1 MSPPVVHGS
10 GGPTPTALLYAK
22 RLRGGSSGP
31 SSVESVKGK
40 SANIPIPGHGDTRW
54 QPCDEP
60 GDGSTDPRK
69 EFSFLVD
76 GLAGPWKR
84 IDRTEMVHAPRTAA
98 CFHAV
103 GEIRVAQGKPRAA
116 IPVWPV
122 RTKNRSR
129 SPGPRASGQWNNV
142 AKGSRQNGG
151 VTWEEALA
159 LRAGRGGPQVSMSL
173 SAPASRSSRSG
184 KLVYDGDW
192 RRGVGPGCKQ
202 PP

>member
-1 MSPPVVHGS
+1 VPSVRVGERQIGQHSDP
-10 GGPTPTALLYAK
+10 GP
-22 RLRGGSSGP
+22 RGP
-31 SSVESVKGK
+31 
-40 SANIPIPGHGDTRW
+40 RW
-54 QPCDEP
+54 QPCYEP
-60 GDGSTDPRK
+60 GDGSKDPRK

-98 CFHAV
+98 CYHAV
-103 GEIRVAQGKPRAA
+103 GELHVAHGKPRGAF
-116 IPVWPV
+116 PVWSA

-129 SPGPRASGQWNNV
+129 SPGPRASGLWNNV

-159 LRAGRGGPQVSMSL
+159 LRAGRGGGACGHL
-173 SAPASRSSRSG
+173 TGRASFWPSRAGGWCTSGSSSC
-184 KLVYDGDW
+184 V
-192 RRGVGPGCKQ
+192 VAPGCKQ